1 VIEAFFNDIESA
13 FRSSFFS
20 NDWRTIAIALA
31 AAAVAGLI
39 MSRRGQMASVTLLAL
54 FLFAAGG
61 FLRNLLAPRGEGVS
75 LFDRAGT
82 LVEAGVMQILDM
94 QAGLLIGY
102 FIAFAVVVL
111 AVFGLKSAAG
121 GGH

>member
-1 VIEAFFNDIESA
+1 MIEAIFNDIESA

-20 NDWRTIAIALA
+20 NDWRTIAIALGA
-31 AAAVAGLI
+31 AAIAGLI
-39 MSRRGQMASVTLLAL
+39 MSRRGQLAQVTLLAL
-54 FLFAAGG
+54 LLFAAGG
-61 FLRNLLAPRGEGVS
+61 LLRNLLAPRGEGVS

-82 LVEAGVMQILDM
+82 LLEAGVMQILNM
-94 QAGLLIGY
+94 QTGLLVGY

-111 AVFGLKSAAG
+111 AAFGLKSAAG

>member
-1 VIEAFFNDIESA
+1 MIEAFFNDIESA

-102 FIAFAVVVL
+102 FIAFSVVVL

-121 GGH
+121 H